1 MKTFAEF
8 KNSIQLEEKPIYT
21 RREGEAGYDL
31 VDDNVFKPLIGKG
44 ESKEEFREKL
54 KILRN
59 AGLPKGTWKGIK

>member
-31 VDDNVFKPLIGKG
+31 VDDNVFNIQI
-44 ESKEEFREKL
+44 L
-54 KILRN
+54 KVSVLQFISALMYFYQ
-59 AGLPKGTWKGIK
+59 TTEWDIEI

>member
-31 VDDNVFKPLIGKG
+31 VDDNVFKPLIGKD
-44 ESKEEFREKL
+44 ESKEEFRQKL

-59 AGLPKGTWKGIK
+59 AAMATTTWKGTK

>member
-44 ESKEEFREKL
+44 ETKEEFRQKL
-54 KILRN
+54 QILRN
-59 AGLPKGTWKGIK
+59 AGLPKGTWKGTK